1 MGLQEERER
10 MRQQRINELAR
21 WAQQKFKLATS
32 GPPQDIVVAEATRRW
47 DIGSSDA
54 REYAKN
60 VKLKFKRS

>member
-1 MGLQEERER
+1 

>member
-1 MGLQEERER
+1 MK
-10 MRQQRINELAR
+10 QQRINELAR

-32 GPPQDIVVAEATRRW
+32 GPPEDIVLAEATRRW

-60 VKLKFKRS
+60 VKLSHIRRIGGT

>member
-1 MGLQEERER
+1 
-10 MRQQRINELAR
+10 MRQQRVNELAR

-32 GPPQDIVVAEATRRW
+32 GPPEDMVLAEATRRW
-47 DIGSSDA
+47 NIGSSDA